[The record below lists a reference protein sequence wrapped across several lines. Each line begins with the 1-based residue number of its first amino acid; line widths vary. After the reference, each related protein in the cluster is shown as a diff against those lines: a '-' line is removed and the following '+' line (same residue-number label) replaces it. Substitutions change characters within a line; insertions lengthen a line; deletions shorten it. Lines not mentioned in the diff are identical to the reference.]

1 MDQGQVHSGALH
13 NVRVEAVLS
22 GPIEN
27 RTRARTL
34 FEETGWE
41 VLDAQEEEYP
51 SGRTS
56 GGVLPSEAIRTSVY
70 VLAIPIRRDAG
81 RRPERWAVQEV
92 KDLADGA
99 DLDLRPVCARMPR
112 RQRRQ
117 EPHWFACAPRST
129 SSHFWARWVFDLE
142 RRLGFHDTG
151 TVLLG
156 SLERAERDAGEGRV
170 RPPFPRREGSHDR
183 RHRDRVGQSRLSVQR
198 GVMLSWAAGVLGVPV
213 ALGPWWIALPAA
225 LFWALLTWRCA
236 VIMLPFVRRRR
247 TTARRRRTGDGEHA
261 QVDEVVVVY
270 RRQWWHAGLAALATS
285 GGLFALTVLM
295 TGISGPATAL
305 GMHLLLAGAVFV
317 VGGIRRLAR
326 TGGRKPFLVA
336 ALAAL
341 LPVAVPAL
349 GGASPV
355 LFTFYGAAFH
365 VRTEEMDIAEVWQLV
380 ASLYVVGISAG
391 LVLVFLAAWGY
402 MRPLLHT
409 RTLRLLVPVVA
420 LTACMGLV
428 LAWAVI
434 VLDSAGSAGDE
445 AVRQWR
451 SGRVPDHYYG
461 ANPQPVCLAP
471 IGPLSELPLYGHRLD
486 PKKVYGTFG
495 VVDGEVTLW
504 DPVSGDVFPVPSD
517 SVQLLLAGDS
527 DPGDSIPRSC
537 RT

>member
-13 NVRVEAVLS
+13 IVRVEAVLR

-51 SGRTS
+51 SVRTP
-56 GGVLPSEAIRTSVY
+56 GGVLPIEAIRTSVY
-70 VLAIPIRRDAG
+70 VLAIPVRRDAG
-81 RRPERWAVQEV
+81 RRPERWAVQGV
-92 KDLADGA
+92 KDLADDA
-99 DLDLRPVCARMPR
+99 DLDLRPVGARMPR

-129 SSHFWARWVFDLE
+129 SSHFWVRWVFELE

-151 TVLLG
+151 TMLLG
-156 SLERAERDAGEGRV
+156 SLERAERDAGKGRV
-170 RPPFPRREGSHDR
+170 RPPFPRREESHKR
-183 RHRDRVGQSRLSVQR
+183 RHRERVGQSRLSVQK

-213 ALGPWWIALPAA
+213 ALGLWWIALPAG

-247 TTARRRRTGDGEHA
+247 TTARRRRTSDGEHA

-270 RRQWWHAGLAALATS
+270 RRQRWHAGLAALATS
-285 GGLFALTVLM
+285 GGLFALTALV
-295 TGISGPATAL
+295 TGISGPTTAL
-305 GMHLLLAGAVFV
+305 GTHLLLAGAVFV
-317 VGGIRRLAR
+317 MGGIRRLAR
-326 TGGRKPFLVA
+326 AGGRKPFLVA

-349 GGASPV
+349 GGVSPV

-380 ASLYVVGISAG
+380 ASIYVVGISAG

-402 MRPLLHT
+402 ARPLLHT

-461 ANPQPVCLAP
+461 ANPQPVCVTP

-486 PKKVYGTFG
+486 PKQVYGTFG

-504 DPVSGDVFPVPSD
+504 DPVSGDIFPVPSD
-517 SVQLLLAGDS
+517 SVQVLLAGDG